1 MHNKRQHSQDE
12 VLPLYFVINELSN
25 PIHASNELFVF
36 VDACVSHDI

>member
-12 VLPLYFVINELSN
+12 VLPLYFCDKRLSN

-36 VDACVSHDI
+36 VDACMSHYI